1 MPDTDALVINTS
13 PMLALIA
20 ALGDLRM
27 LQMYSQVYVP
37 FEVCQEILIGGRA
50 ETGGYMTQTAM
61 KTVELLQA
69 ELQRF
74 ETQYHQASA
83 EFYQRFQKG
92 ELGDAADYFEW
103 SACYD
108 MFQAVSTRFK
118 MLNGEMP

>member
-1 MPDTDALVINTS
+1 
-13 PMLALIA
+13 
-20 ALGDLRM
+20 
-27 LQMYSQVYVP
+27 
-37 FEVCQEILIGGRA
+37 
-50 ETGGYMTQTAM
+50 MTQTAI
-61 KTVELLQA
+61 KTVEILQA

-108 MFQAVSTRFK
+108 MLQALSACLTT
-118 MLNGEMP
+118 LNAA